1 MSENVTPDFSNA
13 QEFQTYVLGRLAAL
27 HERVDDMQARH
38 DAVEQNVGKI
48 ADNLSVLHNEFGRFL
63 ESTAPWLVKVQ
74 DQLERIERKFD
85 TLMTRMDELLD
96 DLLELR
102 ARHRDTEP
110 NDWTN

>member
-1 MSENVTPDFSNA
+1 MSENVTPDFSDA
-13 QEFQTYVLGRLAAL
+13 QEFQAYVLGRLAVL
-27 HERVDDMQARH
+27 QNRVDEMQARH
-38 DAVEQNVGKI
+38 DDVEKNVGMI
-48 ADNLSVLHNEFGRFL
+48 ADNLTALHTEFGRFL
-63 ESTAPWLVKVQ
+63 KTTAPWLVKVQ

-102 ARHRDTEP
+102 ARRRDTEP